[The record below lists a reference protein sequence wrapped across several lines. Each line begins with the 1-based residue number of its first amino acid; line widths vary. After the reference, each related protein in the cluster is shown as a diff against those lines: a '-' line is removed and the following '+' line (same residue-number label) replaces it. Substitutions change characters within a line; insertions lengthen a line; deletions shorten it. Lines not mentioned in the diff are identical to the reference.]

1 MPFNGFPD
9 GVRLTPVPDPFFNA
23 LLVEI
28 KDVVELKV
36 TLRAFWLLSQER
48 GAIRA
53 LVEGE
58 LLNDPTLLQ
67 GLQGLGGDPPEQ
79 AQAGLAKAV
88 ARKTLLRCPAAAGSS
103 ESPRY
108 LLNTAANRRHLARQ
122 GDGTVPGPNN
132 EPPLPPGDL
141 DTPAA
146 AVATRTNI
154 YALYEDNIGL
164 IGPQLA
170 QYLQEAEDS
179 YPERWIADAF
189 AIAIRENKRSWS
201 YISAILR
208 RWAAEGRLDLA
219 KSEGIEP
226 AAAPGIGVKAGAA
239 LWPGERIENGKPGRH
254 SAPDRRA
261 RGTGGRRRR

>member
-23 LLVEI
+23 LLAEI

-36 TLRAFWLLSQER
+36 TLRAFWLLAQQR
-48 GAIRA
+48 GPQRS
-53 LVEGE
+53 LSEEE
-58 LLNDPTLLQ
+58 LLTDPTLLQ
-67 GLQGLGGDPPEQ
+67 GLQALGGEQ
-79 AQAGLAKAV
+79 RELAQTGLAQAV

-103 ESPRY
+103 ESPCY

-122 GDGTVPGPNN
+122 AAVPAAGPK
-132 EPPLPPGDL
+132 EESPVIPGDL
-141 DTPAA
+141 DIPAA
-146 AVATRTNI
+146 TAATRTNI

-170 QYLQEAEDS
+170 QYLQEAEDR

-208 RWAAEGRLDLA
+208 RWAAEGRIDLA
-219 KSEGIEP
+219 KPGGNEP

-254 SAPDRRA
+254 STPDRRA
-261 RGTGGRRRR
+261 RGIGGRRRR

>member
-23 LLVEI
+23 LLAEI
-28 KDVVELKV
+28 EDVVELKV
-36 TLRAFWLLSQER
+36 TLRAFWLLAQQR
-48 GAIRA
+48 GPHRSLA
-53 LVEGE
+53 EGE

-67 GLQGLGGDPPEQ
+67 GLQTMGGDPQER
-79 AQAGLAKAV
+79 AQAGLAHAV

-103 ESPRY
+103 DRPRY

-122 GDGTVPGPNN
+122 ADGTAPGPKE
-132 EPPLPPGDL
+132 EPSVGPGDM

-146 AVATRTNI
+146 PAATRTNI

-201 YISAILR
+201 YIAAILR
-208 RWAAEGRLDLA
+208 RWAAQGRGGF
-219 KSEGIEP
+219 KEST
-226 AAAPGIGVKAGAA
+226 AAAQQQSGIGIKAGAA
-239 LWPGERIENGKPGRH
+239 LWETKGVDDGEPGRYTPAN
-254 SAPDRRA
+254 SRPQ
-261 RGTGGRRRR
+261 

>member
-1 MPFNGFPD
+1 MPFHGFPD

-23 LLVEI
+23 LLAEI
-28 KDVVELKV
+28 EDVAELKV
-36 TLRAFWLLSQER
+36 TLRAFWLLAQQR
-48 GAIRA
+48 GPQRSLA
-53 LVEGE
+53 EGE
-58 LLNDPTLLQ
+58 LLTDPTLLR
-67 GLQGLGGDPPEQ
+67 GLQPLGGDPQEW
-79 AQAGLAKAV
+79 AQAGLAQAV

-122 GDGTVPGPNN
+122 GNGTAAGSKEESPAI
-132 EPPLPPGDL
+132 PGDM

-146 AVATRTNI
+146 TAATRTNI

-170 QYLQEAEDS
+170 QYLQEAEDN

-208 RWAAEGRLDLA
+208 RWAAEGRGGL
-219 KSEGIEP
+219 KEST
-226 AAAPGIGVKAGAA
+226 AAAQQQSGIGIKAGAA
-239 LWPGERIENGKPGRH
+239 LWETKEVDDGEPGRYTPAN
-254 SAPDRRA
+254 SRPQ
-261 RGTGGRRRR
+261 

>member
-23 LLVEI
+23 LLAEI
-28 KDVVELKV
+28 EDVAELKV
-36 TLRAFWLLSQER
+36 TLRAFWLLAQQR
-48 GAIRA
+48 GPQRS
-53 LVEGE
+53 LTEGE
-58 LLNDPTLLQ
+58 LLTDPTLLQ
-67 GLQGLGGDPPEQ
+67 GLQVLGGDPPER
-79 AQAGLAKAV
+79 AQAGLAQAV
-88 ARKTLLRCPAAAGSS
+88 ARKTLLRCPAANGA

-122 GDGTVPGPNN
+122 AAGTGPGPK
-132 EPPLPPGDL
+132 EASTVIPGDL

-146 AVATRTNI
+146 PAATRTNI

-170 QYLQEAEDS
+170 QYLQEAEDR

-201 YISAILR
+201 YIAAILR
-208 RWAAEGRLDLA
+208 RWAAEGRIDLA
-219 KSEGIEP
+219 KPDGNEP

-261 RGTGGRRRR
+261 RGPGGRRRR

>member
-23 LLVEI
+23 LLAEI
-28 KDVVELKV
+28 EDVAELKV
-36 TLRAFWLLSQER
+36 TLRAFWLLAQQR
-48 GAIRA
+48 GPHRSLA
-53 LVEGE
+53 EGE

-67 GLQGLGGDPPEQ
+67 GLQAMGGDPQEQ
-79 AQAGLAKAV
+79 AQAGLAQAV

-103 ESPRY
+103 DRPRY

-122 GDGTVPGPNN
+122 RDGTAPGPKE
-132 EPPLPPGDL
+132 EPPVAPGDL
-141 DTPAA
+141 DAPAA
-146 AVATRTNI
+146 AAATRTNI

-170 QYLQEAEDS
+170 QYLQEAEDR

-208 RWAAEGRLDLA
+208 RWAAEGRIDLA
-219 KSEGIEP
+219 KPGDNEP

-239 LWPGERIENGKPGRH
+239 LWPGERNENGKPGRH
-254 SAPDRRA
+254 SAPDRQPRYPEDYQW
-261 RGTGGRRRR
+261 R